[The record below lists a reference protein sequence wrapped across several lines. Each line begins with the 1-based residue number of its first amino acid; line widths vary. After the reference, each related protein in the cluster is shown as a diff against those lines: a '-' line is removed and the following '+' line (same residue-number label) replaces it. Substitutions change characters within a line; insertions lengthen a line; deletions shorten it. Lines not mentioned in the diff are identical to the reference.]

1 MADADLVSLV
11 EKLRATRLICVGD
24 VMLDHY
30 VYGGVERVSPEA
42 PIPVLRVERETR
54 TLGGAGNVL
63 RNLKALGLSP
73 CFVSVVGNDPA
84 GREVSRLAAGPDT
97 AGVHLL
103 ERPAADTE
111 VHLLQER
118 ARTTTI
124 KTRYVAWT
132 QQLLRADREK
142 VAPISGSVREDLL
155 RVLEHAAGGRT
166 VTILSDYAKGVL
178 GDGIAAA
185 AIAIA
190 RAAGHAVVVDPKG
203 TDYAPYRGASILKP
217 NRRELGA
224 ATKLSVGTEAEV
236 TAAARALIDDFELGA
251 VLVSLSQEGMLLVE
265 AGGAVHHLDAEAREV
280 FDVSGAGDT
289 VVAVLGAAL
298 GAGASLLDAAR
309 LANIAAGI
317 VVGKV
322 GTAVVHASELEEAI
336 VSRDALAGQKLLP
349 LPVAL
354 DHVARWRLKGLK
366 IGFTNG
372 CFDILHPGHVSL
384 LAQAKSHC
392 DRLVVGLNSD
402 ASVQRLKGPDR
413 PVQNAAARG
422 AVLSSLASVDM
433 VVVFDEDTPREL
445 IAALQPEVLVKGADY
460 RKDEVVGGDIV
471 ESQGGRVVLAELVPG
486 YSTTATIA
494 RMVR

>member
-1 MADADLVSLV
+1 VS
-11 EKLRATRLICVGD
+11 
-24 VMLDHY
+24 
-30 VYGGVERVSPEA
+30 
-42 PIPVLRVERETR
+42 
-54 TLGGAGNVL
+54 
-63 RNLKALGLSP
+63 
-73 CFVSVVGNDPA
+73 
-84 GREVSRLAAGPDT
+84 
-97 AGVHLL
+97 
-103 ERPAADTE
+103 TE
-111 VHLLQER
+111 
-118 ARTTTI
+118 
-124 KTRYVAWT
+124 
-132 QQLLRADREK
+132 D
-142 VAPISGSVREDLL
+142 
-155 RVLEHAAGGRT
+155 
-166 VTILSDYAKGVL
+166 
-178 GDGIAAA
+178 
-185 AIAIA
+185 
-190 RAAGHAVVVDPKG
+190 
-203 TDYAPYRGASILKP
+203 
-217 NRRELGA
+217 
-224 ATKLSVGTEAEV
+224 EV
-236 TAAARALIDDFELGA
+236 TTAARSLIDDFELGA

-265 AGGAVHHLDAEAREV
+265 AGGAAHRLEAEAHEV

-322 GTAVVHASELEEAI
+322 GTAVVHASELEQAI

-354 DHVARWRLKGLK
+354 DHVARWRLNGLK

-384 LAQAKSHC
+384 LAQARSHC
-392 DRLVVGLNSD
+392 DRLVVGMNSD
-402 ASVQRLKGPDR
+402 ASVQRLKGSDR

-433 VVVFDEDTPREL
+433 VVVFEEDTPREL

-460 RKDEVVGGDIV
+460 RKDEVVGADIV
-471 ESQGGRVVLAELVPG
+471 EAHGGKVVLAELVPG

>member
-1 MADADLVSLV
+1 MADSDLVSLV
-11 EKLRATRLICVGD
+11 ERLPSTRLLCVGD

-30 VYGGVERVSPEA
+30 VYGAVERVSPEA

-63 RNLKALGLSP
+63 RNLQSLGLAP

-84 GREVSRLAAGPDT
+84 GHEVSRLASGPDG
-97 AGVHLL
+97 A
-103 ERPAADTE
+103 E
-111 VHLLQER
+111 VHLLVEHG
-118 ARTTTI
+118 RTTTI
-124 KTRYVAWT
+124 KTRYIAGT

-142 VAPISGSVREDLL
+142 AAPISPAVREDLL
-155 RVLEHAAGGRT
+155 RLLDHASAGRS

-178 GDGIAAA
+178 GDGIAVA
-185 AIAIA
+185 AIAAA
-190 RAAGHAVVVDPKG
+190 RAAGHVVVVDPKG

-224 ATKLSVGTEAEV
+224 ATKLPVGSEAEV
-236 TAAARALIDDFELGA
+236 IAAARALIDDFELGA

-265 AGGAVHHLDAEAREV
+265 AGGTVHRLPAEAREV

-322 GTAVVHASELEEAI
+322 GTAVVHRSELEEAI
-336 VSRDALAGQKLLP
+336 VQRDALAGQKLLP

-354 DHVARWRLKGLK
+354 DHIARWRHGGLK

-372 CFDILHPGHVSL
+372 CFDILHPGHVAL
-384 LAQAKSHC
+384 LTQARSHC

-402 ASVQRLKGPDR
+402 ASVQRLKGPNR
-413 PVQNAAARG
+413 PVNNEAARA
-422 AVLSSLASVDM
+422 AVLSSLAPVDM
-433 VVVFDEDTPREL
+433 VVIFGEDTPRDL
-445 IAALQPEVLVKGADY
+445 IAAIKPDILVKGADY
-460 RKDEVVGGDIV
+460 RREEVVGADIV
-471 ESQGGRVVLAELVPG
+471 EAYGGKVMLADIVPG
-486 YSTTATIA
+486 FSTTATIA
-494 RMVR
+494 RMAR